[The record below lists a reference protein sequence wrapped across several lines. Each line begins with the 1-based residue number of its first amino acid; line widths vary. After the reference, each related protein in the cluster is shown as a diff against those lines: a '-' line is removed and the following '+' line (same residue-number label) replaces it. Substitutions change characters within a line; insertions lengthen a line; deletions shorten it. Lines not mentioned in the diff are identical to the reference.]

1 MCDEYDRFRVL
12 STDRSPTTYEPPTI
26 CTNERPCTS
35 GGSHFH
41 PNNRT
46 PQTQR
51 GPVPPRISPQH
62 GAIDKLSQI
71 IILSTRPDVT
81 GELPG
86 TMREIF
92 KRQRKL
98 PICSHAQVRTSVPDP
113 ALNVLT
119 GCSNCGLRM
128 PQLPLNRCSIA
139 QTGVPARG
147 SSSWA

>member
-1 MCDEYDRFRVL
+1 MYDEHDRLRVL
-12 STDRSPTTYEPPTI
+12 STDRSPTTYEPPTV
-26 CTNERPCTS
+26 CTNERQCTS
-35 GGSHFH
+35 
-41 PNNRT
+41 
-46 PQTQR
+46 R
-51 GPVPPRISPQH
+51 GITFFIPPIGRLNAARFPPRIFPQH
-62 GAIDKLSQI
+62 GAIDKLSQ

-113 ALNVLT
+113 ALNVST

-128 PQLPLNRCSIA
+128 RQLPLNRCSIA